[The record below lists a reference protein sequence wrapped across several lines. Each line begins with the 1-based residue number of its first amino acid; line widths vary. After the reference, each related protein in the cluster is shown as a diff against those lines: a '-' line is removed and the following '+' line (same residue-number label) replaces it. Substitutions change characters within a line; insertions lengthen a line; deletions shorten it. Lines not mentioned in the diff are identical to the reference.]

1 MSTNERTCEQ
11 CQQPMTGRAD
21 KKYCSA
27 KCRVAAHRASG
38 PRSMSDA
45 EMADGAWTAAKEMRS
60 PEVLWFMTE
69 RMTAEGR
76 GLIRDQIRMSL
87 EAVAALDV
95 TVTDDETEDAPWS
108 APQAPSKRAKAT
120 ERLGVQLYT
129 AAMMKTHLML
139 VHGTDGPEDDLS
151 LLLPKIDDAIAGLTE
166 ARDWIT
172 RNW

>member
-1 MSTNERTCEQ
+1 
-11 CQQPMTGRAD
+11 MTDGMIGE
-21 KKYCSA
+21 
-27 KCRVAAHRASG
+27 AAWVR
-38 PRSMSDA
+38 
-45 EMADGAWTAAKEMRS
+45 AKEMRA
-60 PEVLWFMTE
+60 PEVLRFMAE
-69 RMTAEGR
+69 RMDAENR
-76 GLIRDQIRMSL
+76 GLIRDQIRQSL

-95 TVTDDETEDAPWS
+95 TVTDDGDEDAPWS

-139 VHGTDGPEDDLS
+139 VQGTDGPEDDLS